1 MLVATP
7 LTIIPLILFNVLAL
21 AAGADVWSG
30 TVFGLTM
37 LSGARWVLSVGDLMI
52 ILGIIVLFAELMKSA
67 RASTSTILNHILS
80 TVVLIVY
87 IIEFIVVGIAANSV
101 FFILTVIALFD
112 VVLGFS
118 ISIRTATR
126 DISMVPPMIDGAHRG
141 G

>member
-7 LTIIPLILFNVLAL
+7 LTIIPLILFNILAL
-21 AAGADVWSG
+21 TVGTDVWTG

-52 ILGIIVLFAELMKSA
+52 ILGIGMLFAELMKSA
-67 RASTSTILNHILS
+67 RASSSTILNHILS

-87 IIEFIVVGIAANSV
+87 IIEFIVVGVAANSI

-126 DISMVPPMIDGAHRG
+126 DISMVPPMIDGAHG
-141 G
+141 GG